1 MSFIESILNT
11 KGTSFSF
18 ELLPPLKGKSIDS
31 VYKNIERLLEF
42 DPKCINITTHRSEL
56 TYRRIEDGSQ
66 QQISER
72 RRPGTVAIAAAILHK
87 YKVPVIPH
95 IICSGFTKSETEYA
109 LIDLNFLGIHDLLLL
124 RGDKGKHE
132 TKYQKTPDGNFYAL
146 DLQHQVNDFN
156 DGKFLLGEMP
166 HKLSVPFSYGVA
178 GYPEKH
184 ESAPSMDSD
193 IFWLKEKVK
202 AGAQYIVTQMF
213 FDNKYYFDF
222 VERCRAEGI
231 NIPIIPGIKPISLLN
246 QGEVLPKIF
255 SIDIPEA
262 FAAELRKCTTKEQ
275 TVEAGIEWTTAQ
287 CEELKAYGVPGI
299 HFYSLDAVE
308 SVRRVAQKIY

>member
-1 MSFIESILNT
+1 MSVIESIINA
-11 KGTSFSF
+11 KGTAFSF
-18 ELLPPLKGKSIDS
+18 ELLPPLKGNSIDG

-56 TYRRIEDGSQ
+56 ICRQLEDGSQ
-66 QQISER
+66 QQIAER

-87 YKVPVIPH
+87 YKVPVVPH

-132 TKYQKTPDGNFYAL
+132 TEYQKTPDGNFHAL

-156 DGKFLLGEMP
+156 AGKFLLGEMP
-166 HKLSVPFSYGVA
+166 KKLIVPFSYGVG

-184 ESAPSMDSD
+184 EGAPDMDSD

-213 FDNKYYFDF
+213 FDNQKYFDF
-222 VERCRAEGI
+222 VARCRAEGI
-231 NIPIIPGIKPISLLN
+231 TVPVIPGIKPISLLN
-246 QGEVLPKIF
+246 QRELLPRIF
-255 SIDIPEA
+255 SIDIPDI
-262 FAAELRKCTTKEQ
+262 FAAELRKCTTREQ
-275 TVEAGIEWTTAQ
+275 TAEVGVEWALAQ
-287 CEELKAYGVPGI
+287 CEELKARGVPCI